1 MDNYKTKTIKFVAGY
16 YRVSTALQEEQKT
29 IETQISAVKD
39 FAQKNGYKIVQEYK
53 DDGWSGDMLQ
63 RPALDQLRIDAKRRA
78 WDAVLIY
85 DPDRLARRSAWQEV
99 VTEELKEQ
107 EIPVLYVTVPQ
118 AKNDEDIIMGKM
130 RGVFAEY
137 ERMKI
142 KERFRLG
149 KVRKANEGH
158 VILTEPP
165 YGYDFIKKTAEQQG
179 YLKENKEES
188 KIVRDLFLW
197 VANEHL
203 TLRNV
208 IRRLQELGIKPRKSK
223 RGVWNT
229 STLSTLLRNK
239 TYIGEGHY
247 GASYAVIPQKP
258 LKHETYK
265 KNKKTSR
272 VMKPE
277 TEWIKIKTPEFIDKE
292 LFDKVQIQLKTNNSF
307 AVRNKKNEYL
317 LAGKIWCTCGKRR
330 TGEGPMKGKHLYYR
344 CSNRVYSFPLERTCF
359 EKGTNARISDV
370 LAWKKIS
377 EMMTS
382 PELLMKK
389 AQMYLNSL
397 NNKNHGQSVDT
408 SKITGEISKLKA
420 EEDRYNKAYG
430 AGIYSV
436 EELRTH
442 ILPLK
447 EKIAM
452 LEAQISKAE
461 FQHSENKKPVLP
473 TLDEIKLFTD
483 RARQGLKDLNF
494 SEKQGIVRRVM
505 NTIVVT
511 QEELFGSGRIDITNL
526 SYVKHETGNSSRLNA
541 TSNKFTSNYVEHKTS
556 HRHCGVTERR
566 KIHTV

>member
-39 FAQKNGYKIVQEYK
+39 FAEKNGYKIVQEYK
-53 DDGWSGDMLQ
+53 DDGWSGDMLA
-63 RPALDQLRIDAKRRA
+63 RPALDQLRMDAKRRI

-85 DPDRLARRSAWQEV
+85 DPDRLARRGAWQEV

-107 EIPVLYVTVPQ
+107 EILVLYVTVPQ

-158 VILTEPP
+158 IILTEPP

-179 YLKENKEES
+179 YLRFNEEEK
-188 KIVRDLFLW
+188 KIVKDLFLW
-197 VANEHL
+197 VAHEHL

-277 TEWIKIKTPEFIDKE
+277 AEWIKIKTPEFIDKE
-292 LFDKVQIQLKTNNSF
+292 LFDKVQMQLKINNSF
-307 AVRNKKNEYL
+307 AVRNKKNDYL

-359 EKGTNARISDV
+359 EKGANARISDI
-370 LAWKKIS
+370 LLWKKLS

-382 PELLMKK
+382 PELPMIK
-389 AQMYLNSL
+389 AQIYLTRLSSKHQNSD
-397 NNKNHGQSVDT
+397 VDT
-408 SKITGEISKLKA
+408 ERITREINKLK
-420 EEDRYNKAYG
+420 EEESRYNKAYG

-436 EELRTH
+436 EELREH
-442 ILPLK
+442 IVPLK
-447 EKIAM
+447 EKIAV
-452 LEAQISKAE
+452 LETQISKTE
-461 FQHSENKKPVLP
+461 FEYSENKKTVLP
-473 TLDEIKLFTD
+473 TLGEIKLFTE
-483 RARQGLKDLNF
+483 RAREGLKDLNF

-505 NTIVVT
+505 NTIVAT

-526 SYVKHETGNSSRLNA
+526 SYVKHETSNSSRLNT
-541 TSNKFTSNYVEHKTS
+541 TSNKFTSDYVEHQTS
-556 HRHCGVTERR
+556 HRNCWLT
-566 KIHTV
+566 